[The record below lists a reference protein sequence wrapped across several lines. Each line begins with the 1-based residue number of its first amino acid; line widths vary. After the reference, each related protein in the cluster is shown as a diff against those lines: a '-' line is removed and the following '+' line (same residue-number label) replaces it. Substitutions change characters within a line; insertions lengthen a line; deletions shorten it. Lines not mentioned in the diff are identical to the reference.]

1 MEQRKND
8 SFGNFGKKPDNH
20 NSALD
25 SEFTIKLK
33 PRMVIKTLVLVAI
46 FFSVF
51 YAGRFSATSASCG
64 LTDVSDFFGGLF
76 SASDKTTPSGT
87 VVLDTSVTETELITT
102 PASSTPTVTT
112 PTEPATTGPATSGS
126 TAAAVEPVAE
136 ESNEEI
142 ITTYKK
148 VALAIEGVNK
158 IWKEPGVWGRMTGI
172 EYTIKN
178 SELGTIKPAYFIM
191 TVKGYED
198 MEKRFAIPYTSET
211 VKAGQTLQ
219 DAAAIGGSPS
229 GFAFNKAQVNLQR
242 VEIKLMMYDAADK
255 VMALAVREVDLSGE

>member
-1 MEQRKND
+1 MEQRNKND
-8 SFGNFGKKPDNH
+8 SFGTFEKKVSKP

-33 PRMVIKTLVLVAI
+33 PRMLIKTVVLVAI

-51 YAGRFSATSASCG
+51 YLGRFSATSASCG
-64 LTDVSDFFGGLF
+64 LSDVSDFFGGIF

-87 VVLDTSVTETELITT
+87 VVLGTPAAEKTELTT
-102 PASSTPTVTT
+102 PPASSTPEVAA
-112 PTEPATTGPATSGS
+112 PTEPVADST
-126 TAAAVEPVAE
+126 TAAAVAEPVAE

-178 SELGTIKPAYFIM
+178 SELGTIKPAYFTM
-191 TVKGYED
+191 TVKGYDD
-198 MEKRFAIPYTSET
+198 MEKKFAVPYTSET

-242 VEIKLMMYDAADK
+242 VEIKLMMFDAADK

>member
-8 SFGNFGKKPDNH
+8 SFGTFEKKASKP

-51 YAGRFSATSASCG
+51 YLGRFSATSASCG
-64 LTDVSDFFGGLF
+64 LSDVSSFFSGIF
-76 SASDKTTPSGT
+76 ASSDTPSPSGT
-87 VVLDTSVTETELITT
+87 VVADTPAAETKLITT
-102 PASSTPTVTT
+102 PASSTPEVTA
-112 PTEPATTGPATSGS
+112 PTEPAVTEPAADSGA
-126 TAAAVEPVAE
+126 TAAAVVETEPA
-136 ESNEEI
+136 EEI

-178 SELGTIKPAYFIM
+178 SELGTIKPAYFTM

-198 MEKRFAIPYTSET
+198 MEKRFAVPYTSET

-242 VEIKLMMYDAADK
+242 VEIKLMMFDAADK
-255 VMALAVREVDLSGE
+255 VMGLAVREVDLSGE

>member
-1 MEQRKND
+1 MEQRNKND
-8 SFGNFGKKPDNH
+8 SFGTFEKKASKP

-51 YAGRFSATSASCG
+51 YLGRFSATSASCG
-64 LTDVSDFFGGLF
+64 LSDVSSFFSGVF
-76 SASDKTTPSGT
+76 TSSDTPSPSGT
-87 VVLDTSVTETELITT
+87 VVADTPTTETKLITT
-102 PASSTPTVTT
+102 PASSTPEITA
-112 PTEPATTGPATSGS
+112 PTEPAADSGA
-126 TAAAVEPVAE
+126 TAAAVVETEPA
-136 ESNEEI
+136 EEI

-198 MEKRFAIPYTSET
+198 MEKRFAVPYTSET

-242 VEIKLMMYDAADK
+242 VEIKLMMFDAADK
-255 VMALAVREVDLSGE
+255 VMALAVREVDLSGD

>member
-1 MEQRKND
+1 MEQRNKND
-8 SFGNFGKKPDNH
+8 SFGTFEKKANNH

-33 PRMVIKTLVLVAI
+33 PRMLIKTVVLVAI

-51 YAGRFSATSASCG
+51 YLGRFSATSASCG
-64 LTDVSDFFGGLF
+64 LADVSDFFGGIF

-87 VVLDTSVTETELITT
+87 ATADTPVIIATETTT
-102 PASSTPTVTT
+102 PLVSSMPVVTA
-112 PTEPATTGPATSGS
+112 PVEPAADSSAT
-126 TAAAVEPVAE
+126 TAAVVEPVSE

-142 ITTYKK
+142 ITTYTK

-158 IWKEPGVWGRMTGI
+158 IWKEPGVWGRIVGI

-178 SELGTIKPAYFIM
+178 SEIGTVKPAYFIM
-191 TVKGYED
+191 TVKGYDD
-198 MEKRFAIPYTSET
+198 MEKKFAIPYTSET

-242 VEIKLMMYDAADK
+242 VEIKLMLYDAADK
-255 VMALAVREVDLSGE
+255 VMALAVREVDLSGD